1 MHTSVLLNQS
11 IESLN
16 IKSNGI
22 YIDATF
28 GRGGHSLKILEKLDE
43 NGKLFAIDQDPEAI
57 EYANNHPIFSKDKR
71 FKILPANFSELKNL
85 CEQHDLIKKVDGIL
99 FDFGVSSPQLDQAT
113 RGFSFL
119 KDGPLD
125 MRMDPTAGISCADFI
140 KELSESELA
149 DILVDYGEEKFA
161 KKIARN
167 IKERLKSEDI
177 TNTLT
182 LAKIIEN
189 SIPRKFHEKH
199 KHPATRSFQALRIAV
214 NKELDVI
221 NDVILQL
228 KDIMKAEGRVSFITF
243 HSLED
248 RIIKQFIKKNLYS
261 SSYDLQNIPKNLPI
275 KDSDINK
282 IQNWKWIIKKQKA
295 DQLECEDNIR
305 SRSATLRVIERVI

>member
-16 IKSNGI
+16 IKPNGV

-28 GRGGHSLKILEKLDE
+28 GRGGHSLNILEKLDD

-57 EYANNHPIFSKDKR
+57 EYANNHPVFSKDKR
-71 FKILPANFSELKNL
+71 FKILPANFSDLKSL
-85 CEQHDLIKKVDGIL
+85 CEQHDLIKKVNGIL

-119 KDGPLD
+119 RDGPLD
-125 MRMDPTAGISCADFI
+125 MRMDPTTGISCKDFI
-140 KELSESELA
+140 KELTESELT
-149 DILVDYGEEKFA
+149 DILIDYGEEKFA
-161 KKIARN
+161 KRIARN
-167 IKERLKSEDI
+167 IKDYLKSKDI
-177 TNTLT
+177 TNTLA

-189 SIPRKFHEKH
+189 SIPRKFHERN

-221 NDVILQL
+221 KDVILQL
-228 KDIMKAEGRVSFITF
+228 KDIIAPEGRVSFITF

-248 RIIKQFIKKNLYS
+248 RIIKQFIKNNLFS
-261 SSYDLQNIPKNLPI
+261 SEYDLQKLPKNLPI
-275 KDSDINK
+275 KESDINK

-295 DQLECEDNIR
+295 DPSECEDNAR
-305 SRSATLRVIERVI
+305 SRSATLRAIGRVM